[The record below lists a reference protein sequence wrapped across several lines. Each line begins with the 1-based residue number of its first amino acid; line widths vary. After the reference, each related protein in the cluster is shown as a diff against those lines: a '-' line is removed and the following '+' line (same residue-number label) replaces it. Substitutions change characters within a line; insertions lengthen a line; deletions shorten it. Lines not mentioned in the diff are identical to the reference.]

1 MTNYD
6 AINLINNEILC
17 IQSTKCKRE
26 ECARCNLVMPE
37 DDILEALSMA
47 IYALKKTGAVEAYL
61 KPVGVSDE
69 GIVTYDRFCPSCG
82 HRIDEEDY
90 CPNCGQAIYWE

>member
-6 AINLINNEILC
+6 AINLINNEITC

-26 ECARCNLVMPE
+26 ECANCSLVMPE
-37 DDILEALSMA
+37 KDILEALSMA
-47 IYALKKTGAVEAYL
+47 IHALEKTNALEADL
-61 KPVGVSDE
+61 KPTCVSDE
-69 GIVTYDRFCPSCG
+69 GIVMYDRFCPSCG